1 MIHKQQGFSLIE
13 LVVVMIMIAGLVA
26 IVAPGATKSLQSSK
40 KFIEEKKIHS
50 IVKQVS
56 KLAFYSGQPVVL
68 SFENNDVNIWL
79 GEELY
84 KKEVFEELNFNS
96 AKLHFSATGFLTPSP
111 VKFKIE
117 NTLKVNQL
125 LIDCEE
131 NYVICKV

>member
-26 IVAPGATKSLQSSK
+26 IVAPSATKSLQSST

-56 KLAFYSGQPVVL
+56 KLAFYSGQSVVL

-84 KKEVFEELNFNS
+84 KKEVFEELTFNS
-96 AKLHFSATGFLTPSP
+96 AKLHFSATGFLTPSS
-111 VKFKIE
+111 VNFKIK
-117 NTLKVNQL
+117 NTLKMNQL

-131 NYVICKV
+131 SYVLCKT